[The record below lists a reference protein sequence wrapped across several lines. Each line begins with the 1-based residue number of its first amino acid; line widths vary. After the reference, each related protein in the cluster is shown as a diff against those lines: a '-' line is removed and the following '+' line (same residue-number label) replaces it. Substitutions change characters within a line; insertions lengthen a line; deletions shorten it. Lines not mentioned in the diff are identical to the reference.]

1 MNFFKDKLN
10 HLMLKIFKEQNI
22 KKFEK
27 TLAWDN
33 LVSLVAYSKF
43 ALIVILVFMAGR
55 CLIYGFSVINTVPF
69 LIEGAIIIFL
79 LFGSKKVLKVIDK
92 NSKHIVMHARFLT
105 SIFSFSAFLLTM
117 FYDIVVKPT
126 NISVIMY
133 IALLIISAMFDSYPH
148 DYILFY
154 TVCFATIVSFEFFF
168 VPREIFITD
177 TINTLFVILGGAYI
191 ITHRLIVKIDLLVK
205 IEEEQ
210 NKELLD
216 AKTKMI
222 LSQMQPH
229 FLYNVLATIRVLY
242 KKDQEKAD
250 NAMDDFSAYLRAN
263 IDNSIKK
270 TYIPFSQELEN
281 IKHYLNLERL
291 RYGDKLQVF
300 YNIQDSSFYLPVLT
314 LQPVVENAVKHGV
327 GNKKGGGSIIISTLN
342 ENDRVLIKIEDNGVG
357 IDADSIDDISIN
369 NDNRGHIGLISVKER
384 IEVLLG
390 GTMLFRSRKNEGT
403 TVIIDVPKYVSEES
417 INKFVGSHL

>member
-1 MNFFKDKLN
+1 
-10 HLMLKIFKEQNI
+10 
-22 KKFEK
+22 
-27 TLAWDN
+27 
-33 LVSLVAYSKF
+33 
-43 ALIVILVFMAGR
+43 
-55 CLIYGFSVINTVPF
+55 
-69 LIEGAIIIFL
+69 
-79 LFGSKKVLKVIDK
+79 
-92 NSKHIVMHARFLT
+92 
-105 SIFSFSAFLLTM
+105 
-117 FYDIVVKPT
+117 
-126 NISVIMY
+126 
-133 IALLIISAMFDSYPH
+133 
-148 DYILFY
+148 
-154 TVCFATIVSFEFFF
+154 
-168 VPREIFITD
+168 
-177 TINTLFVILGGAYI
+177 
-191 ITHRLIVKIDLLVK
+191 
-205 IEEEQ
+205 
-210 NKELLD
+210 
-216 AKTKMI
+216 MI

-327 GNKKGGGSIIISTLN
+327 GNKKSGGSIIISTLN

-357 IDADSIDDISIN
+357 IDADSIDDIPIN